1 MIDTLTQTCYVG
13 IIAFIMFVG
22 IPLIIDE
29 SNKRLKKHH

>member
-13 IIAFIMFVG
+13 IIAFVMFVG
-22 IPLIIDE
+22 IPLLIDE